1 MTTLGKKE
9 QWEIYCTQQLAVV
22 TPLLINEGFVLE
34 SEQPHLQGER
44 YVLSGPKLVLYG
56 ARRSDGMRVV
66 IKITDNSKI
75 AKDLEHERTVQEVL
89 RTIDFAYHT
98 FHTPHEI
105 LFGHHEAHMFYI
117 TEYISQEK
125 TFLEHTLEEQF
136 FLALKALEAQEGSHA
151 TTHKHLQTIQKT
163 FEVYDTTRYIQTL
176 TQYRDEVFKLLPHH
190 TKSHEALTKALHTLE
205 ENSNLLNT
213 YSHFLTHWDF
223 VPHNIR
229 IHDRDIYLL
238 DHSAIRFGNKYEGWA
253 RFMNFM
259 TLYHPELEHAL
270 DTYVR
275 ENRSEHEYTT
285 LTLMRLYRLSE
296 LVWFYAS
303 KRAQTEGD
311 LRTLTDARINLWCK
325 AIEAQL
331 NGTKLSTRLI
341 NTYKKTRN
349 DLRDEGEKKRQQMLH

>member
-9 QWEIYCTQQLAVV
+9 QWETYCAQQLAVV

-34 SEQPHLQGER
+34 TEQPHLEGER

-56 ARRSDGMRVV
+56 SRNSDNMRVV
-66 IKITDNSKI
+66 IKITDNAHE
-75 AKDLEHERTVQEVL
+75 AKELEHERTMQEIL

-98 FHTPHEI
+98 FHAPREV
-105 LFGHHEAHMFYI
+105 LFGRHEAHTFYI

-125 TFLEHTLEEQF
+125 MFLEHTLEEQF

-151 TTHKHLQTIQKT
+151 TTHKHLATIRKT
-163 FEVYDTTRYIQTL
+163 FEVYEAPRYIQNL
-176 TQYRDEVFKLLPHH
+176 ARYRDEVTTLLPH
-190 TKSHEALTKALHTLE
+190 TKDVHQVLTQALHMLE
-205 ENSNLLNT
+205 KNTTLLNV
-213 YSHFLTHWDF
+213 YSSFLTHWDF

-229 IHDRDIYLL
+229 IHGRDIYLL

-253 RFMNFM
+253 RFMNFIM
-259 TLYHPELEHAL
+259 LYHPKLERAL
-270 DTYVR
+270 NTYVG
-275 ENRSEHEYTT
+275 ENRSPSEYAT

-296 LVWFYAS
+296 LVWFYAT

-311 LRTLTDARINLWCK
+311 LRVLTDARINLWTK

-331 NGTKLSTRLI
+331 TGTTLDTTVI
-341 NTYKKTRN
+341 AAYKKTRD
-349 DLRDEGEKKRQQMLH
+349 DLRDEDEKKRQQMLH

>member
-1 MTTLGKKE
+1 MAEVGKKE
-9 QWEIYCTQQLAVV
+9 QWEKYCAKQLALVA
-22 TPLLINEGFVLE
+22 PLLADEGFMLE
-34 SEQPHLQGER
+34 TEQPHLEGER

-56 ARRSDGMRVV
+56 ARSSDNLRVV
-66 IKITDNSKI
+66 IKITDNAEI
-75 AKDLEHERTVQEVL
+75 AKELERERTAQEAL

-98 FHTPHEI
+98 FQAPREI
-105 LFGHHEAHMFYI
+105 LFGRHDAHTFYI
-117 TEYISQEK
+117 TEYIPQEK

-151 TTHKHLQTIQKT
+151 TTHKHLQTIRKT
-163 FEVYDTTRYIQTL
+163 FEIYDTSRYITTL
-176 TQYRDEVFKLLPHH
+176 TKYRDEVVTLLPHH
-190 TKSHEALTKALHTLE
+190 TASHDVLTRALQELVKNSVLLE
-205 ENSNLLNT
+205 T
-213 YSHFLTHWDF
+213 YSSFLTHWDF

-229 IHDRDIYLL
+229 IHKRAIYLL

-270 DTYVR
+270 ATYVR
-275 ENRSEHEYTT
+275 ENRSEHEYNT

-296 LVWFYAS
+296 LVWFYAF
-303 KRAQTEGD
+303 KRAQTEGN

-331 NGTKLSTRLI
+331 NGKSLHT
-341 NTYKKTRN
+341 NTLKAYKKTR
-349 DLRDEGEKKRQQMLH
+349 DALRDEAEKKRQQMLH